1 MAKRPFFEDFNGSH
15 LQKKHKQ
22 NRDDRRSSGYID
34 RDAPL
39 TFSSRPEYR
48 RRDDG
53 NPRPQ
58 ENPALKD
65 DYPGALSQLPAAT
78 GSKADVPAYTP
89 FKVPKGLPDLPEIKD
104 PALRE
109 APFTHKSMASHHH
122 SRSTAINDVTYERL
136 EFLGDAYL
144 ELFASRLVYHH
155 YPSLP
160 AGSQSQL
167 RELLVK
173 NETLSQYARAY
184 GFEQRVHVDSL
195 MRMEADV
202 QSKGKG
208 NKGLNKV
215 LGDVFEAYIAAAIL
229 SDSEDGFAVVEKW
242 LTALWAPKLIEAAK
256 LDRAAGTGF
265 VADGNVDPLKTYN
278 PTAKAELQKRL
289 LGQDVK
295 LDYVVDKPTV
305 ELKGDQ
311 LGQNRHFIA
320 LYLTGYGH
328 ERKLLG
334 KGEGKNKVEAGN
346 WAATE
351 AMFGEAK
358 ELVEK
363 CTAEMTKQREARKKE
378 REEKEK
384 AAKETAGKGG
394 EGEEKKQ
401 KA

>member
-1 MAKRPFFEDFNGSH
+1 M
-15 LQKKHKQ
+15 
-22 NRDDRRSSGYID
+22 
-34 RDAPL
+34 
-39 TFSSRPEYR
+39 
-48 RRDDG
+48 
-53 NPRPQ
+53 
-58 ENPALKD
+58 
-65 DYPGALSQLPAAT
+65 
-78 GSKADVPAYTP
+78 
-89 FKVPKGLPDLPEIKD
+89 
-104 PALRE
+104 
-109 APFTHKSMASHHH
+109 
-122 SRSTAINDVTYERL
+122 
-136 EFLGDAYL
+136 
-144 ELFASRLVYHH
+144 
-155 YPSLP
+155 
-160 AGSQSQL
+160 
-167 RELLVK
+167 
-173 NETLSQYARAY
+173 
-184 GFEQRVHVDSL
+184 
-195 MRMEADV
+195 
-202 QSKGKG
+202 
-208 NKGLNKV
+208 
-215 LGDVFEAYIAAAIL
+215 LGDVFEAYIAAVIL
-229 SDSEDGFAVVEKW
+229 SDPEDGFSVVEKW

-278 PTAKAELQKRL
+278 PTAKAELQKRI

-311 LGQNRHFIA
+311 LGQNRHFVA